1 MSLSDEKYSTLIK
14 TAKELTDEIVF
25 TNMREFNNL
34 LKPRKDY
41 KQDSVIS
48 DADEI
53 EQMEEELGKKIPEY
67 YKKAST
73 WKANI
78 FNKIRARASAVGIG
92 LSHSFGVP
100 REWREDYLEGT
111 SVLTLEGISPD
122 YFEPLTAIL
131 DLGIEN
137 PNQVVELIILS
148 MKMSILLGNIYS
160 EDAQLNY
167 ETAEVTNISKE
178 NKKVIREYKKI
189 KEKEK
194 KQAQTKKELE
204 QRNKVKGNILKVASV
219 VSLINPLTPNTKQ
232 YKQFLLPLFNNVP
245 EKDRIITLSF
255 DNITI
260 G

>member
-1 MSLSDEKYSTLIK
+1 MSLSDKKYSTLIK

-34 LKPRKDY
+34 LKPRKEY
-41 KQDSVIS
+41 KSNDPSAE
-48 DADEI
+48 DI
-53 EQMEEELGKKIPEY
+53 EEMEEELDKKIPEY

-78 FNKIRARASAVGIG
+78 FNKVRARANAVGIA

-100 REWREDYLEGT
+100 REWKVNYLEDT
-111 SVLTLEGISPD
+111 SVLTLEDIDEGF
-122 YFEPLTAIL
+122 FEPATAIL
-131 DLGIEN
+131 DLAIEN
-137 PNQVVELIILS
+137 PNQVVDLIILN
-148 MKMSILLGNIYS
+148 MKMSILLGNVYS
-160 EDAQLNY
+160 EDAQVDY

-178 NKKVIREYKKI
+178 NKKVIREYRKI
-189 KEKEK
+189 KQKEK
-194 KQAQTKKELE
+194 KQAEAEKKS
-204 QRNKVKGNILKVASV
+204 QVDKVKGDIVKVASV
-219 VSLINPLTPNTKQ
+219 VSLINPLTPNTKE
-232 YKQFLLPLFNNVP
+232 YKDFLLPLFNNVP